1 MNRNTL
7 YLIYDYMIFYDFDPA
22 PPIPSLEEHSA
33 VFFFLIMVQA
43 ARTCRRQRNLL
54 KNEDQCILWTS
65 VLLFTLF

>member
-33 VFFFLIMVQA
+33 VFFFLNYSASGENM
-43 ARTCRRQRNLL
+43 
-54 KNEDQCILWTS
+54 
-65 VLLFTLF
+65 